1 MMAALIYSLCAAT
14 SLLCAWLLFAAWRRT
29 RYRLLLWGGL
39 CFAGLTLGNGVL
51 IVDKLLTPPEVDLSL
66 WRYGLTLISLLVFLY
81 GLIWDTE

>member
-14 SLLCAWLLFAAWRRT
+14 SLVCAGLLFSAYGRT

-39 CFAGLTLGNGVL
+39 CFSGLTLSNGVL

-66 WRYGLTLISLLVFLY
+66 WRYGLTLLSLIVFLY